1 MLLANELFEEVLGTL
16 TASAGVPAAAAATTG
31 PTGGGKRR
39 EPRIPLNQRLTLFPF
54 APGAEGLA
62 GYDFPRNAKGGLEIP
77 LSDPLSV
84 PVRDL
89 SRGGLRFLMPRRL
102 PLDTPF
108 VLLLPRV
115 QMAGSPMGRPTP
127 TAVECTVTYWQP
139 IQRDLFGI
147 GARFLRLLTGFARPL
162 STLTAASSPRSS
174 PRFKS
179 IALAPAATLRT
190 PSAKIA

>member
-16 TASAGVPAAAAATTG
+16 TAGVSAAATTV
-31 PTGGGKRR
+31 PTGGGQRR
-39 EPRIPLNQRLTLFPF
+39 EPRIPLSQRLTLIPF
-54 APGAEGLA
+54 AAGAEGLA
-62 GYDFPRNAKGGLEIP
+62 GYDFPRTSRGELQIP

-108 VLLLPRV
+108 VLLLPRLP
-115 QMAGSPMGRPTP
+115 MAGSPVGRSTP

-139 IQRDLFGI
+139 IQRELFGI
-147 GARFLRLLTGFARPL
+147 GARFLRLLPGFVPSAIKPGVVL
-162 STLTAASSPRSS
+162 GTMPSGTT
-174 PRFKS
+174 K
-179 IALAPAATLRT
+179 PAADVPAR
-190 PSAKIA
+190 IAV